1 MSMNPRERA
10 WYPVAYMFVITV
22 VPTAILLGLSEGTR
36 ERVKRNERLAFERAV
51 LQALEPTLPRK
62 MRNAEVHELFVARVE
77 TNLVGGAY
85 PYKKDDK
92 IVAYALPIEGQ
103 GFWAPIKGV
112 IAINADLRT
121 VRGISFYEQ
130 SETPGLGAEIAQ
142 DWFRLQFTNVVL
154 ETAEPVLPF
163 RYAGGKGKVDAVTGG
178 TQTSTRLE
186 RFLNARLA
194 GWLQRMQAG
203 ESR

>member
-1 MSMNPRERA
+1 MSAGIRERA

-22 VPTAILLGLSEGTR
+22 IPTALLIGLSEATR

-51 LQALEPTLPRK
+51 ILALEPTLSAKTPK
-62 MRNAEVHELFVARVE
+62 QTFHELFVERVD

-85 PYKKDDK
+85 SYRMNGRV
-92 IVAYALPIEGQ
+92 VAYALPIEGQ

-112 IAINADLRT
+112 LAINADMKT
-121 VRGISFYEQ
+121 VRGVSFYEQ

-142 DWFRLQFTNVVL
+142 DWFRMQFTNVTL
-154 ETAEPVLPF
+154 AAADPALPF
-163 RYAGGKGKVDAVTGG
+163 AYAGGKGAVDAVTGG

-186 RFLNARLA
+186 RFMNARIA
-194 GWLQRMQAG
+194 AWRKEMGQG
-203 ESR
+203 K

>member
-1 MSMNPRERA
+1 MSAGIRERA

-22 VPTAILLGLSEGTR
+22 IPTALLIGLSEATR

-51 LQALEPTLPRK
+51 ILALEPELPARTPK
-62 MRNAEVHELFVARVE
+62 QRYHEMFVERVD

-85 PYKKDDK
+85 PYR
-92 IVAYALPIEGQ
+92 INGQVVAYALPIEGQ

-112 IAINADLRT
+112 LAINADEKT

-142 DWFRLQFTNVVL
+142 DWFRMQFTNVTL
-154 ETAEPVLPF
+154 AADDPALPF
-163 RYAGGKGKVDAVTGG
+163 AYAGGQGAVDAVTGG

-186 RFLNARLA
+186 RFMNARIA
-194 GWLQRMQAG
+194 AWRKEVGKG
-203 ESR
+203 K